1 MFDVAAVRDQA
12 RWAAEQRLLDVVEV
26 EIDNPDAGKP
36 IRDPETGDVTYPDA
50 RLTIYGPGVAPHHG
64 KSRVRMATASA
75 SIMQG
80 PDGRVALTLSSVIVP
95 ADVALP
101 KGADVTVL
109 ESDNPAAVGV
119 SRTIRAVHTGS
130 QQSTNRYGFEE
141 VN

>member
-26 EIDNPDAGKP
+26 TIDNPDAGEA

-50 RLTIYGPGVAPHHG
+50 RLTIYGPGIEPHHG
-64 KSRVRMATASA
+64 KARVRMSTASA
-75 SIMQG
+75 AVMQG
-80 PDGRVALTLSSVIVP
+80 PDGQVALTLSSVIVP
-95 ADVALP
+95 ADVVLR
-101 KGADVTVL
+101 KGADVLVL

>member
-1 MFDVAAVRDQA
+1 MFDPGWVRDQA
-12 RWAAEQRLLDVVEV
+12 RAAAEVRLLDVIKV
-26 EIDNPDAGKP
+26 EIDNPAAGEP
-36 IRDPETGDVTYPDA
+36 VRDPVTGEVTYPDA
-50 RLTIYGPGVAPHHG
+50 RLTIYGPDIEPHRG

-80 PDGRVALTLSSVIVP
+80 PDGQVALTLSQVVVP

-101 KGADVTVL
+101 KGADVIVM

-119 SRTIRAVHTGS
+119 TRTIRAVHTGS